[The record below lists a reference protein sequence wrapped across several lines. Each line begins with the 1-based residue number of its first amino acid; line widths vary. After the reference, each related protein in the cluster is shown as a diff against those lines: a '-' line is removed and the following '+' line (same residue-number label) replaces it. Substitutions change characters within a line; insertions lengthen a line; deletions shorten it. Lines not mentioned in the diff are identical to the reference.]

1 MRCLWVNILL
11 WLCQITV
18 SLTVKYA
25 VKSSFVKAG
34 LCGWHEAEAFFCLLG
49 FLVLLSFIDL
59 QHQFPS
65 MIWSFQILKDLQTA
79 RALVKSDLK
88 NSQKFLVLFLINVR
102 AIQAPCGLHKGDN
115 PAALFRYD
123 GDHFSPLSDWRE

>member
-1 MRCLWVNILL
+1 MSKYLTLIMSDHSILNGQICCEEFICKGGMMWVTWGRSI
-11 WLCQITV
+11 
-18 SLTVKYA
+18 
-25 VKSSFVKAG
+25 
-34 LCGWHEAEAFFCLLG
+34 FCLLG

-79 RALVKSDLK
+79 RTLVKSDLK
-88 NSQKFLVLFLINVR
+88 NPQKFLVLFLINVR

-123 GDHFSPLSDWRE
+123 GEHFSPLSDWRE